1 MELEEIY
8 DLRVKLEDALIE
20 IKLWEPE
27 REELKKE
34 VKVLKGLIKPPLKL
48 IRKLE
53 ARLEGLGPEEK
64 KAPMGD
70 EQAKKMADEL
80 EKGIEFCLKKYEEVR
95 RLIEQ
100 EEEIRFIKMKK

>member
-8 DLRVKLEDALIE
+8 DLRVKLEDALTE
-20 IKLWEPE
+20 IKLWGPE

-34 VKVLKGLIKPPLKL
+34 VKSLKGLIKPTLKL
-48 IRKLE
+48 MRMLE
-53 ARLEGLGPEEK
+53 SRLEGLGSEGG

-70 EQAKKMADEL
+70 EQAKKAADEL
-80 EKGIEFCLKKYEEVR
+80 EKGIEFCLNKYEEVR

-100 EEEIRFIKMKK
+100 EEEKK